1 MKFLFV
7 ILIALFSAVASA
19 QDTLDVSF
27 LQTQRTTGSPFAIPV
42 SFNSKGEISLFGDNG
57 TDLLSFQPILQV
69 GYSRAIINY
78 SQPIILNRFN
88 FYEQQKDLG
97 WIEVKRQR
105 MEGGLGLS
113 SIIKSQTTIGLI
125 PFKGSIQTVIRHKK
139 SSLEKSLP
147 VWMPKKIEDLTQ
159 WNEGDTGTYQTYGGI
174 TAYAG
179 FSAGLIDLATVSFG
193 LQNQFIIEIK
203 KVSDKTV
210 TLKISEEDL
219 KRRQV
224 VAGPFILNGTFAQFK
239 GKRFTSAFELDLTD
253 PSHAEL
259 YKQGI
264 KGNLTYV
271 QERLPARLQKLTW
284 QGHDRHYYVGVPWV
298 FGKTFDKGH
307 YELEEDGIETD
318 LDIVGRRNKG
328 FLTPLRNHQDY
339 VYQTEDSIVL
349 VWSSEMNKTDER
361 AFEKAFMSKGRIIGV
376 KGFEREMPKDTRFGS
391 VVSQIGIHIS
401 RKEAEGART
410 IDFDE
415 MTYHLRTK
423 CEFERLS
430 CRKDKKLNKLMN
442 KFKELLVKEWQEMR
456 SEMGLLLIKN
466 PALIHAVVKTLKYK
480 KEVYFKFLSERYQ
493 SLEGSSAIE
502 I

>member
-1 MKFLFV
+1 MKFLS
-7 ILIALFSAVASA
+7 LIFALWSAFAFA
-19 QDTLDVSF
+19 QETLDVSF
-27 LQTQRTTGSPFAIPV
+27 LQTQRTTGSPFAIPI

-57 TDLLSFQPILQV
+57 TSELSFQPLLQV
-69 GYSRAIINY
+69 GFSRAVINY
-78 SQPIILNRFN
+78 SQPIVLNRFN
-88 FYEQQKDLG
+88 FFEQQKDLG

-105 MEGGLGLS
+105 IEAGLGLS
-113 SIIKSQTTIGLI
+113 SIIKSRTAVGLI
-125 PFKGSIQTVIRHKK
+125 PYKGAMQTVIHHKK
-139 SSLEKSLP
+139 SALEKSLP
-147 VWMPKKIEDLTQ
+147 IWMPKNFEELSG
-159 WNEGDTGTYQTYGGI
+159 WSEGDVGTYQNYGGI
-174 TAYAG
+174 TVYAG
-179 FSAGLIDLATVSFG
+179 FSAGIVDITTVSIG

-203 KVSDKTV
+203 KISNDKII
-210 TLKISEEDL
+210 LKISEEDL
-219 KRRQV
+219 KRRQI
-224 VAGPFILNGTFAQFK
+224 VAGPFLANGTFAQFK
-239 GKRFTSAFELDLTD
+239 GKRFTSSFELNLKD

-259 YKQGI
+259 YQQGI
-264 KGNLTYV
+264 KGNLTFV
-271 QERLPARLQKLTW
+271 QERLPAKQQKLIW
-284 QGHDRHYYVGVPWV
+284 QGHDRHYYIGVPWV
-298 FGKTFDKGH
+298 IGKTFDKGH

-339 VYQTEDSIVL
+339 VYQTEESIVL
-349 VWSSEMNKTDER
+349 VWSSEMNKTDAN

-376 KGFEREMPKDTRFGS
+376 KGFEREMPEDTKFGS

-401 RKEAEGART
+401 RKEAEGARK

-415 MTYHLRTK
+415 MTYHLQTK

-430 CRKDKKLNKLMN
+430 CRKEKNLKKLMN
-442 KFKELLVKEWQEMR
+442 KFKELLVKEWHEMR
-456 SEMGLLLIKN
+456 SDMGLLLIKN